1 MVRGKGLDY
10 IMILK
15 VITKMEVQES
25 MCAHVSVYAC
35 VLPTCGWMAVSKCEC
50 LHIAQNVIGSTKY
63 QITSEQQF

>member
-35 VLPTCGWMAVSKCEC
+35 VLLRVDGWLYRSV
-50 LHIAQNVIGSTKY
+50 NVYI
-63 QITSEQQF
+63 